1 MGNGNG
7 RMADGEQVE
16 LREDMRDGANQLK
29 EEYDQ
34 LREGKERLSIT
45 HLRKSI
51 KRQPSTDKKTLSEE
65 EEKLK
70 EMFAE
75 KKDLTF
81 QDFLKWKMQSV
92 RKSFYGGHVDE
103 LMFPEHKCHPGG

>member
-7 RMADGEQVE
+7 KMADGEQVE

-92 RKSFYGGHVDE
+92 RKSFME
-103 LMFPEHKCHPGG
+103 AMLMN